1 MKPVPGTSPGNIEVS
16 RVNPG
21 KHPDWAGVMNPSD
34 CVRARSLFNGRI
46 AYYDPEKRMIFWS
59 RTWTIIPEGDQFE
72 LPFGAKYK
80 TCTLLVRMAK
90 DYGTGVLPIGDDYM
104 DFSNRPPWA
113 LIKWEEIVVV
123 LQSLL
128 NDIGDQHW
136 PVWTVGAGYAWDVVV
151 MFIPTRSVMS
161 RRWAT
166 DMRAT
171 WRRLEDILAHT
182 NGTVIAVA

>member
-1 MKPVPGTSPGNIEVS
+1 MKPVPGTSPGNIDVS
-16 RVNPG
+16 RVNPD

-72 LPFGAKYK
+72 LPFGAKYS
-80 TCTLLVRMAK
+80 
-90 DYGTGVLPIGDDYM
+90 VLPIGDDYM

-113 LIKWEEIVVV
+113 LIKWEEIIVV

-136 PVWTVGAGYAWDVVV
+136 PVWTVGASYAWDAVV
-151 MFIPTRSVMS
+151 MFIPTSSVMS
-161 RRWAT
+161 R
-166 DMRAT
+166 
-171 WRRLEDILAHT
+171 
-182 NGTVIAVA
+182 